1 MRKVEDI
8 DVIQLIEEIGENA
21 TLGKFLL
28 KPSTIS
34 NAISAVSFQTMS
46 CFTRNVV
53 LDAIFLLLG
62 GYSVARTINNW
73 KIYKDIDYNLVLR
86 LEETDV
92 YRRMSENYFTFV
104 HKVAQFAKQFGLK
117 DSKEV
122 LLFFEIM
129 IQNGYFS
136 ETSNHQYRKYNYI
149 YPEVHGTLGS
159 QVMTGSCVCRHM
171 SSLFADLMYQM
182 NMTGCNVVV
191 KINYEDTVKK
201 FLKIGRKKEF
211 NHAVLGVVE
220 EDKKFIY
227 DPTNMVF
234 AGRCDK
240 KFKGYSKDEIAVGP
254 VKEREGFYFP
264 AESSVSLNKLHM
276 DSLRAYNK
284 ASMDYVDQIEIEK
297 LRAKVTKL
305 YIEDF
310 DMFEKFY
317 FEFMTLLQDIASDV
331 KQIMPKTDEELKE
344 WVLKY

>member
-8 DVIQLIEEIGENA
+8 DVIQLIEEIGENT
-21 TLGKFLL
+21 TLRKFLL

-34 NAISAVSFQTMS
+34 NAISAASFQTMS
-46 CFTRNVV
+46 CFTNNIV
-53 LDAIFLLLG
+53 LDIIFLLLG

-73 KIYKDIDYNLVLR
+73 KLYKDIDYNLVLR

-104 HKVAQFAKQFGLK
+104 HKVAEFAKQFGLK
-117 DSKEV
+117 SSKEV
-122 LLFFEIM
+122 LLFFEVM

-136 ETSNHQYRKYNYI
+136 ETSNHEYRKYNYI

-191 KINYEDTVKK
+191 KINYEDTLKK
-201 FLKIGRKKEF
+201 FLKMGRKKEF

-234 AGRCDK
+234 AGRTDK
-240 KFKGYSKDEIAVGP
+240 KIRGYSKDEIAVGP
-254 VKEREGFYFP
+254 VKEQEGIFIP
-264 AESSVSLNKLHM
+264 AENSVSLNKLHM
-276 DSLRAYNK
+276 DALKAYNK
-284 ASMDYVDQIEIEK
+284 ASMDYVDQVEIEK
-297 LRAKVTKL
+297 LRAEITML
-305 YIEDF
+305 YIKNF

-317 FEFMTLLQDIASDV
+317 FEFMTLLQDIAADV

>member
-8 DVIQLIEEIGENA
+8 DVIQLIEEIGESA
-21 TLGKFLL
+21 TLRKFLL
-28 KPSTIS
+28 KPSTIC

-46 CFTRNVV
+46 CFTNNIV
-53 LDAIFLLLG
+53 LDIIFLLLG
-62 GYSVARTINNW
+62 GYSVAKTINNW
-73 KIYKDIDYNLVLR
+73 KLYKDIDYNLVLR

-104 HKVAQFAKQFGLK
+104 HKVAEFAKQFGLK
-117 DSKEV
+117 SSKEV
-122 LLFFEIM
+122 LLFFEVM

-136 ETSNHQYRKYNYI
+136 ETSNHEYRKYNYI

-171 SSLFADLMYQM
+171 SSLFSDLMYQM

-191 KINYEDTVKK
+191 KINYEDTLKQ
-201 FLKIGRKKEF
+201 FLKKGSKKEF

-234 AGRCDK
+234 AGRTDK
-240 KFKGYSKDEIAVGP
+240 KIRGYSKDEIAVGP
-254 VKEREGFYFP
+254 VKEQEGIFIP
-264 AESSVSLNKLHM
+264 AKSSVSLNKLHM
-276 DSLRAYNK
+276 DALKAYNK
-284 ASMDYVDQIEIEK
+284 ASMAYVDQVEIEK
-297 LRAKVTKL
+297 LRAKITML
-305 YIEDF
+305 YIKNF
-310 DMFEKFY
+310 DMFVKFY
-317 FEFMTLLQDIASDV
+317 FEFVTLLQDIAADV
-331 KQIMPKTDEELKE
+331 KQLMPKTDEELKE